1 MRLEA
6 SEVLDNSAVTERM
19 PDGLPPER
27 LLTVTDVDFV
37 RQGRAILS
45 SISLAV
51 DRGQHWALIGAN
63 GAGKSTLLSLLGAV
77 QHPTNG
83 SVDVMGRRLG
93 RVDLRELRSII
104 GHVNPRH
111 EVRSPL
117 TVREVV
123 ATGVTGTQEL
133 MMRWEPTAADLD
145 RIDELIELMGMTARR
160 DARWPNLSQGE
171 RGRALIARALMPDP
185 HLLLLDEPTTG
196 LDIAAREHLLD
207 RVDELRQRHP
217 DLASVLVTHHLEE
230 LPASTTHAMLLRDG
244 RVLAQGPADA
254 VLTGERVSDALDYP
268 LAISRVEGRWS
279 VRTAK

>member
-1 MRLEA
+1 MQRQNGGV
-6 SEVLDNSAVTERM
+6 SRI
-19 PDGLPPER
+19 
-27 LLTVTDVDFV
+27 LTATDVSFV
-37 RQGRAILS
+37 RQRRPILS
-45 SISLAV
+45 GISLEV

-77 QHPTNG
+77 QHPTSG
-83 SVDVMGRRLG
+83 TVEVLGMRLG
-93 RVDLRELRSII
+93 RVDLRELRSLI

-123 ATGVTGTQEL
+123 ATGATGTQEL
-133 MMRWEPTAADLD
+133 MMRWEPTSAERE
-145 RIDELIELMGMTARR
+145 RIDELIDLMGMTARR
-160 DARWPNLSQGE
+160 EARWPNLSQGE
-171 RGRALIARALMPDP
+171 RGRALIARALLPDP

-207 RVDELRQRHP
+207 RVDELRVRHP

-244 RVLAQGPADA
+244 RMLASGDADA
-254 VLTGERVSDALDYP
+254 VLTGAHVSDALDYP
-268 LAISRVEGRWS
+268 LTITRTEGRWS
-279 VRTAK
+279 VRTDTSARD

>member
-1 MRLEA
+1 M
-6 SEVLDNSAVTERM
+6 SERI
-19 PDGLPPER
+19 
-27 LLTVTDVDFV
+27 LTVTDVDFV

-45 SISLAV
+45 GISLEV

-77 QHPTNG
+77 QHPTGG
-83 SVDVMGRRLG
+83 SVDVLGRRLG

-111 EVRSPL
+111 DVRSPL

-123 ATGVTGTQEL
+123 STGITGTQEL
-133 MMRWEPTAADLD
+133 MMRWEPTAEELD
-145 RIDELIELMGMTARR
+145 RVDALVELMGMTARR

-171 RGRALIARALMPDP
+171 RGRALIARALTSDP

-207 RVDELRQRHP
+207 RVDELRKRHP

-244 RVLAQGPADA
+244 QVLAQGPADE
-254 VLTGERVSDALDYP
+254 VLTGPRVSEALDYP
-268 LAISRVEGRWS
+268 LAISRIEGRWS
-279 VRTAK
+279 VRTARS

>member
-1 MRLEA
+1 M
-6 SEVLDNSAVTERM
+6 
-19 PDGLPPER
+19 PPER
-27 LLTVTDVDFV
+27 ILTVSDVAFV
-37 RQGRAILS
+37 RQGRDILS
-45 SISLAV
+45 GISLDV

-77 QHPTNG
+77 QHPTAG
-83 SVDVMGRRLG
+83 SVEVLGRRLG
-93 RVDLRELRSII
+93 RVDLRELRSLI

-123 ATGVTGTQEL
+123 ATGATGTQEL
-133 MMRWEPTAADLD
+133 MIRWQPTQAERI
-145 RIDELIELMGMTARR
+145 RIDGLIELMGMTARR

-171 RGRALIARALMPDP
+171 RGRTLIARALMPDP

-207 RVDELRQRHP
+207 RVDELRARHP

-244 RVLAQGPADA
+244 RVLAQGDADA
-254 VLTGERVSDALDYP
+254 VLTGSLVSDALDYP
-268 LAISRVEGRWS
+268 LTITRVEGRWS
-279 VRTAK
+279 VRTDKVARDRP